1 MNGLDL
7 DALRAGW
14 NTSQRQLD
22 ASLTLDAQT
31 LRAALSQRTGAA
43 FRRHRGWLL
52 ASLIAAAVT
61 FGALLTFIVLHIDD
75 SIYLLLATPLAMLAL
90 AELIVDWRQ
99 WRALSQLDLSAP
111 VMQVQAVL
119 DQLRGR
125 ILRLAKWVMLSSVL
139 LWLPLLL
146 VLVKGLT
153 GFDLLDHLHPS
164 VLYVNL
170 LIGVLFIPV
179 ALGVMKWV
187 ARHFR
192 NKSGYER
199 LLDDVAGNSFS
210 QARKQY
216 STQQRF
222 DQALESGDVPAALA
236 DRADPARLAAIQA
249 PLRSLKRRLTLAL
262 IVFPGLVLATGAFNV
277 LHGGQARFLLP
288 ALLLHFTWLAHML
301 VAILQRSQ
309 LAQWRGEAGSLAEL
323 RTVMESIIRV
333 RERAERWTLIA
344 APMLLLALLQ
354 VLTRAV
360 SGGDL
365 LSLLVPSV
373 VGGLALLAL
382 LATIGLALRTRAAL
396 GRFRIGVGAAIS
408 LGIGAAARRLL
419 RVLAK
424 RPG

>member
-14 NTSQRQLD
+14 NHSQRQLD

-52 ASLIAAAVT
+52 ASVITTAVT

-125 ILRLAKWVMLSSVL
+125 ILRLAKWVMLTSVL

-170 LIGVLFIPV
+170 LIGVLFIPI
-179 ALGVMKWV
+179 ALAAM
-187 ARHFR
+187 
-192 NKSGYER
+192 KSG
-199 LLDDVAGNSFS
+199 G
-210 QARKQY
+210 
-216 STQQRF
+216 
-222 DQALESGDVPAALA
+222 AAL
-236 DRADPARLAAIQA
+236 PQQVRL
-249 PLRSLKRRLTLAL
+249 
-262 IVFPGLVLATGAFNV
+262 
-277 LHGGQARFLLP
+277 
-288 ALLLHFTWLAHML
+288 
-301 VAILQRSQ
+301 
-309 LAQWRGEAGSLAEL
+309 
-323 RTVMESIIRV
+323 
-333 RERAERWTLIA
+333 
-344 APMLLLALLQ
+344 
-354 VLTRAV
+354 
-360 SGGDL
+360 
-365 LSLLVPSV
+365 
-373 VGGLALLAL
+373 
-382 LATIGLALRTRAAL
+382 
-396 GRFRIGVGAAIS
+396 
-408 LGIGAAARRLL
+408 
-419 RVLAK
+419 
-424 RPG
+424 